1 MVSDIQRVG
10 NFAPGWRE
18 PWTMVR
24 TMGDSTTTRPFG
36 LGAPMRTWGN
46 TTTKR
51 GAALVTASCQVSWH
65 KIFIRSAQMYV
76 EVILPELWSYHNQVS
91 AKTLMSVEPVSNPII
106 GPVKTLAT
114 HGYATTARSCV
125 AIVLKKEAHLV
136 TNPMGSFWVNQSTPL
151 GVQIS
156 AGTLTSMEAVSK
168 SMIGPAMILPIQS
181 THGFVTTAPRFVA
194 IVRKEAPLVE

>member
-1 MVSDIQRVG
+1 MFRQCLTRLAITWAWVMISPGILSLVHIMVSDIQRVD
-10 NFAPGWRE
+10 NFALGWRV

-51 GAALVTASCQVSWH
+51 GAAMVTAFCQVSWH
-65 KIFIRSAQMYV
+65 KLFRSAQMYV
-76 EVILPELWSYHNQVS
+76 ELILPDLWSFHNQVS
-91 AKTLMSVEPVSNPII
+91 AETLMSVEPVSNPMI

-136 TNPMGSFWVNQSTPL
+136 VKNPMASFWLNQSTPR

-156 AGTLTSMEAVSK
+156 AGT
-168 SMIGPAMILPIQS
+168 
-181 THGFVTTAPRFVA
+181 
-194 IVRKEAPLVE
+194 